1 MAGSSERRPALRTL
15 IFCCVGVIAL
25 VFVATM
31 AASIEGQMSV
41 ARAVHN
47 LSDRLIPIRS
57 QTAELSRAYVDQET
71 GQRAF
76 LLTGNT
82 VALELYEAGAATA
95 NRLAPELHR
104 KLAGMPD
111 ADRLLT
117 LYEDELAAAALWNS
131 RAAAPQ
137 IAALRTGP
145 VARANLDQMVLEAK
159 VLFDKLRERFRA
171 LNAQIDVLID
181 AEIQH
186 IHSVLRTANISQYVA
201 IALLAAAV
209 IGSIIT
215 VRRMLTQPVSRLVD
229 TVRAVADGD
238 YDQPISRGGPRE
250 IAEISTA
257 VDDMRNRLR
266 ELARFDSVTG
276 LVNRAETMARL
287 DAALRSPRSPGSV
300 LGVLYCDID
309 HFKQINDTWG
319 HAVGDA
325 VLSTIAT
332 RMREC
337 VHLDDTVGRIGGDE
351 LLILLPSAHSAEEV
365 VEIGERIRRLAAEPI
380 HQFGL
385 TVQTTLSIGATSSVP
400 GEASAAVMARAD
412 AAMYQ
417 AKQTGRNA
425 VAAPD
430 ADQGLGSATHR

>member
-1 MAGSSERRPALRTL
+1 MGAGSSERRLSLRTL
-15 IFCCVGVIAL
+15 IFCCVGVITL

-31 AASIEGQMSV
+31 AASIEGRMSV

-47 LSDRLIPIRS
+47 LSDRLLPLRS
-57 QTAELSRAYVDQET
+57 QTAELARAYVDQET

-76 LLTGNT
+76 LLTGNA

-104 KLAGMPD
+104 ELADKPY
-111 ADRLLT
+111 ADQLLT
-117 LYEDELAAAALWNS
+117 LFEAELAAAAVW
-131 RAAAPQ
+131 RDQAVAQ
-137 IAALRTGP
+137 IAALRAGTIP
-145 VARANLDQMVLEAK
+145 RAELDQMVLEAK
-159 VLFDKLRERFRA
+159 NLFDKLRERFRA
-171 LNAQIDVLID
+171 VTAQINILID

-186 IHSVLRTANISQYVA
+186 IHAVLRTANIGQYVA
-201 IALLAAAV
+201 ISLLAAAV
-209 IGSIIT
+209 IGSIVA

-229 TVRAVADGD
+229 TVRTVAEGD
-238 YDQPISRGGPRE
+238 YDQPIEHGGPRE
-250 IAEISTA
+250 IAEISAA

-266 ELARFDSVTG
+266 ELARIDSVTG

-287 DAALRSPRSPGSV
+287 DAALKNPRSPGSV

-325 VLSTIAT
+325 VLSTIAA

-351 LLILLPSAHSAEEV
+351 LLILLPSVGGTEEV
-365 VEIGERIRRLAAEPI
+365 IDVGERIRLLAAVPI

-385 TVQTTLSIGATSSVP
+385 TIQTTLSIGATSSVP

-417 AKQTGRNA
+417 AKQAGRNA
-425 VAAPD
+425 VVPID
-430 ADQGLGSATHR
+430 ADHGLGSATHR